1 LITKHGVRA
10 TSATPAA
17 PDILK
22 VQLWQNV
29 KPTIALEPIA

>member
-1 LITKHGVRA
+1 MITKDGVRA
-10 TSATPAA
+10 TSAT